1 MLHFCKFLL
10 IFLIIAVSFLTAS
23 AQQTPLPTPPG
34 TVRLQDNLFIDKHE
48 VANIHWKEFLYYIQ
62 RDSGNTYYRKMLP
75 DTLVWAQR
83 NLPQAQISSIDLTKN
98 YFSAADYHSFP
109 VVGISYA
116 QAQVYARWRSY
127 VVSEL
132 LNQPEELERLGL
144 QGKRVVVE
152 YRLPTEEEWM
162 EAAAGGLSPKKYPY
176 GYKRYLQRALRLFE
190 PAQAYEQ
197 LNEPKPPFKS
207 FRKSLRKAKVPQFQV
222 VAELPGSILL
232 APEYPKPIAAGPT
245 NTLELANTIG
255 NVAEMTAG
263 PGIAK
268 GGSFMHTM
276 EDSQISD
283 QQAYYGPA
291 PWLGVRYV
299 ATVEVLSE

>member
-10 IFLIIAVSFLTAS
+10 VLLITAGSFFTAS
-23 AQQTPLPTPPG
+23 AQQAPLPTPSG
-34 TVRLQDNLFIDKHE
+34 TVRVQDNLFIDKYE
-48 VANIHWKEFLYYIQ
+48 VANIHWKEFLHYIQ
-62 RDSGNTYYRKMLP
+62 RDSGDAYYRKMLP

-83 NLPQAQISSIDLTKN
+83 NLPQAQTSSIDLTKN
-98 YFSAADYHSFP
+98 YFSAAEYHSFP

-116 QAQVYARWRSY
+116 QAQVYARWRSRI
-127 VVSEL
+127 VTEL
-132 LNQPEELERLGL
+132 LNQPEELERHGL

-152 YRLPTEEEWM
+152 YRLPTEEEWIQ
-162 EAAAGGLSPKKYPY
+162 AASGNLPPQKYPY
-176 GYKRYLQRALRLFE
+176 GYKKYLQRASRMFDPE
-190 PAQAYEQ
+190 KAYEQ

-207 FRKSLRKAKVPQFQV
+207 FRKSLRKVKVPQFQV
-222 VAELPGSILL
+222 VTELPADILL
-232 APEYPKPIAAGPT
+232 APEYPKPIAAGPA

-276 EDSQISD
+276 EDSQINN

-291 PWLGVRYV
+291 PCLGVRYV